1 MSYVPPA
8 YGQMPQGYGAQP
20 MHGMMDVAT
29 ITQQEKDA
37 TEALN
42 GQATMQLKM
51 IGHQYTTQVD
61 MIKAECDR
69 NITMATNQF
78 QQQRDQ
84 AILALEQ
91 QQKRQEMQL
100 AMAKQQRVMAIS
112 QQAASMQSPATQYKL
127 QMEMQQKMS
136 TLYSGAGA
144 GAGAGKSSGTAGGA
158 AKGGAT
164 KTK

>member
-1 MSYVPPA
+1 MH
-8 YGQMPQGYGAQP
+8 QP
-20 MHGMMDVAT
+20 MMDSGT

-51 IGHQYTTQVD
+51 IGHQYGTQVD

-69 NITMATNQF
+69 NIAMATNQF
-78 QQQRDQ
+78 NQQRDQ

-91 QQKRQEMQL
+91 QQKQQEMQL

-112 QQAASMQSPATQYKL
+112 QQAAQMQAQAQQYKL

-144 GAGAGKSSGTAGGA
+144 KATT
-158 AKGGAT
+158 GAT

>member
-1 MSYVPPA
+1 MAAPMSYAAPTYDTASYAMPQQMSYVPPA
-8 YGQMPQGYGAQP
+8 YGQGMHQP
-20 MHGMMDVAT
+20 MMDAST

-84 AILALEQ
+84 ALQQLDM
-91 QQKRQEMQL
+91 QQKQQEMQL
-100 AMAKQQRVMAIS
+100 AMAKQQRVMAIQ
-112 QQAASMQSPATQYKL
+112 QQAASMQSQ
-127 QMEMQQKMS
+127 
-136 TLYSGAGA
+136 
-144 GAGAGKSSGTAGGA
+144 
-158 AKGGAT
+158 
-164 KTK
+164 